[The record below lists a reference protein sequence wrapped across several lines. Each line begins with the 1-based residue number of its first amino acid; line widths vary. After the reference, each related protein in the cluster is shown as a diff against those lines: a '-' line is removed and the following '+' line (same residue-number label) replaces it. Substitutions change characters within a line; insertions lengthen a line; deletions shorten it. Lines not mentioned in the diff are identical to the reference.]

1 MPVGRSCKE
10 GAPPVKSKSQL
21 FADEGQ
27 PWVDELSLGYT
38 LESCRGL
45 KKKKMPVLGIHGKE
59 KNSDF
64 IVDVEVGKVETGFGV
79 SESSEDET

>member
-1 MPVGRSCKE
+1 
-10 GAPPVKSKSQL
+10 
-21 FADEGQ
+21 
-27 PWVDELSLGYT
+27 
-38 LESCRGL
+38 
-45 KKKKMPVLGIHGKE
+45 MPVLGIHGKE